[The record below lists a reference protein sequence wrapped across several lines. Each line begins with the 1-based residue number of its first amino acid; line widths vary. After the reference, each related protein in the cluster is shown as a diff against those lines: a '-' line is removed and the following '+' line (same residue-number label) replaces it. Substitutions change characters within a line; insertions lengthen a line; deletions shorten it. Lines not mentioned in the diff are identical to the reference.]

1 MTKKISRYDGQWLGR
16 MVTDDGE
23 AWIALELEHLI
34 GGKRLAGVAYF
45 YPDRDDIA
53 SGAVEIKMDIGA
65 THFEEKGLHVQGV
78 DPRDGALFPPSE
90 VASFFPDSGIAEF
103 ADVSFDLHPD
113 GRATVSIHTEFL
125 TGDAT
130 LVNGQ
135 ADPESKLKARKMS
148 WDEFRAEMFKDG
160 RSEFI
165 YRGQSEP
172 NKLRT
177 TFHRTNRKTLHV
189 YRESAIPEVYR
200 TLSGQHPLSFDL
212 KDADQQGAFFSL
224 LQHHGYPTPLL
235 DWSESPFV
243 AAYFAFAPIH
253 REVKTGHVRIF
264 AFDRQ
269 WTADVRRS
277 FTVAFARPH
286 FSIMKSLNIGN
297 PRAVP
302 QQAVAAL
309 TNVDDIEAF
318 FDTIHALTG
327 KTYLYAFD
335 IPVSDRKA
343 AMDDL
348 LIMGIQA
355 GALMPGLDGSC
366 RALRY
371 RHFGD

>member
-34 GGKRLAGVAYF
+34 GGNRLAGVAYF

-130 LVNGQ
+130 LVNSQ

-160 RSEFI
+160 CSE
-165 YRGQSEP
+165 
-172 NKLRT
+172 
-177 TFHRTNRKTLHV
+177 
-189 YRESAIPEVYR
+189 
-200 TLSGQHPLSFDL
+200 
-212 KDADQQGAFFSL
+212 
-224 LQHHGYPTPLL
+224 
-235 DWSESPFV
+235 
-243 AAYFAFAPIH
+243 
-253 REVKTGHVRIF
+253 
-264 AFDRQ
+264 
-269 WTADVRRS
+269 
-277 FTVAFARPH
+277 RPH